1 MLKENM
7 ALDTV
12 KHLTDE
18 FVIFRNGVV
27 YTSNND
33 ARSKLKYL
41 VMRTENYNKY
51 RDIQLVIRRHD
62 RSSKT

>member
-18 FVIFRNGVV
+18 FVIFRNGIV

-33 ARSKLKYL
+33 ARSKLKY
-41 VMRTENYNKY
+41 
-51 RDIQLVIRRHD
+51 
-62 RSSKT
+62 